1 MYFAR
6 SFLFGDD
13 LRHRRQK
20 AVHKSCQCSVV
31 HAFGNAGEPTNVAEH
46 DRHHSR
52 LVTEDKLLGVR
63 RELLNVVRQHIA
75 RERVADFALP
85 RFYPQIASGIVLSNT
100 LLSNGLCNSCQ
111 FLQWGY
117 RTSALDTHNTAGT
130 GGVRQDVAHINT
142 WIAGVPSVTLPATG
156 VGTFSGNAL
165 GSVVNNGASY
175 LASGGFTNTYN
186 FGNHTGMFTISN
198 FDGKTVSGTVNGV
211 GAGYSGSLSGSGLT
225 GSAKGVRPR
234 GVSSAIFPA
243 ILRPRRAGISR
254 SRVRPISRPASLPAI
269 ADGQIRASPAAA
281 REGLGISLSG
291 SPR

>member
-1 MYFAR
+1 VFQNAMMQSPMYFAR

-186 FGNHTGMFTISN
+186 FGNHTGMFGSAISTARP
-198 FDGKTVSGTVNGV
+198 FPGRSTASARGIRALCRVPVSLVRPRGFGQ
-211 GAGYSGSLSGSGLT
+211 G
-225 GSAKGVRPR
+225 GSAKGSFFGNLP
-234 GVSSAIFPA
+234 GNPATETGGNFALQGPAYLASGIF
-243 ILRPRRAGISR
+243 AGHR
-254 SRVRPISRPASLPAI
+254 
-269 ADGQIRASPAAA
+269 
-281 REGLGISLSG
+281 
-291 SPR
+291 